1 MSGPIPSELGSL
13 SNLKRLL
20 LDHNQLTGRIPA
32 ELGGLT
38 NLERVYLSENQLTG
52 CIPYGLR
59 QVVDNDF
66 DELGLP
72 FCADDDTVSC
82 ASEGAVAD
90 APNNPDLVSDCD
102 TLLAARDTLV
112 GTATLNWSASTPIG
126 QWNGVT
132 AAGSPLRVTELD
144 LFKMELTGEIPAVL
158 GSLSDLRYLY
168 LGNNRLTGEI
178 PSELTDLSNL
188 EALTLGGNLL
198 TGSIPVG
205 LGGLPK
211 LEDLQLGANQL
222 TGSIPSQL
230 GSLSVLRD
238 LGLGHNQLSGKIPT
252 ELGDLAALEQ
262 LSLIDNQLTGAIPA
276 ELGGLS
282 NLRVL
287 DLRSNQLSGSIPAEL
302 GSLSNLERL
311 RLLHNQFTGCAPEG
325 LRDVVF
331 NDLYELGL
339 PFCDVLLS
347 GLTVSPGSLVPQFD
361 AYRTDYSASVGL
373 APVTVTL
380 DPTNDHGAT
389 FQFLDE
395 NDVEV
400 ADADNTLEGFQVEFG
415 AGVPAVKIRVVSQDN
430 QATHTYT
437 ITDLGNRYDA
447 NDNGA
452 IERDEVISAI
462 KDYFGDLI
470 TREETI
476 EVIKLYFSS

>member
-1 MSGPIPSELGSL
+1 MSNELTGPIPTELGNLSNLNWLYLNSNDLSGPIPSELGSL
-13 SNLKRLL
+13 SNLKWLL
-20 LDHNQLTGRIPA
+20 LDQNQLTGRIPA

-112 GTATLNWSASTPIG
+112 GTATLNWSASIPIG

-262 LSLIDNQLTGAIPA
+262 LSLIDNQLSGAIPA

-282 NLRVL
+282 NLRAL

-302 GSLSNLERL
+302 GSLSNLESAEVISP
-311 RLLHNQFTGCAPEG
+311 NQLTGCTPRG

-331 NDLYELGL
+331 NDLDELGL

-373 APVTVTL
+373 APVTVTVIP
-380 DPTNDHGAT
+380 PTTTARRYSFST
-389 FQFLDE
+389 TMISCSWMLT
-395 NDVEV
+395 
-400 ADADNTLEGFQVEFG
+400 TL
-415 AGVPAVKIRVVSQDN
+415 
-430 QATHTYT
+430 
-437 ITDLGNRYDA
+437 
-447 NDNGA
+447 
-452 IERDEVISAI
+452 
-462 KDYFGDLI
+462 
-470 TREETI
+470 
-476 EVIKLYFSS
+476 